1 MSDEEII
8 RRLKILWVYYL
19 ALPDVNDGGDKD

>member
-19 ALPDVNDGGDKD
+19 AMPDVDEQKKV